1 MNVVKDIEYQPGW
14 QVADNEHEEAIA
26 VENKEEE
33 QEMFNRVAFG
43 GERILY
49 NFNGA
54 EVAIVPLEDYVV
66 LEAMDKEFF
75 NSLEQT

>member
-1 MNVVKDIEYQPGW
+1 MQTMEELQHPVGWDVNARSKD
-14 QVADNEHEEAIA
+14 EEIVLKP
-26 VENKEEE
+26 VETE

-54 EVAIVPLEDYVV
+54 EVAIVPLEDYEV
-66 LEAMDKEFF
+66 LEGID
-75 NSLEQT
+75 Q

>member
-1 MNVVKDIEYQPGW
+1 MKSLEAVQYPLGW
-14 QVADNEHEEAIA
+14 ELNEGHETEDEGI
-26 VENKEEE
+26 VLQSKEEE
-33 QEMFNRVAFG
+33 QEMFNQVAFE

-66 LEAMDKEFF
+66 LEGIDR
-75 NSLEQT
+75 

>member
-1 MNVVKDIEYQPGW
+1 MKSLEAMQYPLGWELNEGHEAEYEGI
-14 QVADNEHEEAIA
+14 VLGS
-26 VENKEEE
+26 KEEE

-54 EVAIVPLEDYVV
+54 EVAIVPLEDYAV
-66 LEAMDKEFF
+66 LEGMD
-75 NSLEQT
+75 Q

>member
-1 MNVVKDIEYQPGW
+1 MKSLEAVQYPLGW
-14 QVADNEHEEAIA
+14 ELNEGHETEGQGI
-26 VENKEEE
+26 VLQSKEEE

-54 EVAIVPLEDYVV
+54 EVAIVPLEDYAV
-66 LEAMDKEFF
+66 LEGMD
-75 NSLEQT
+75 Q

>member
-1 MNVVKDIEYQPGW
+1 METIKELQYPVGW
-14 QVADNEHEEAIA
+14 DVNARPETEDEEIVLQS
-26 VENKEEE
+26 VEAE

-54 EVAIVPLEDYVV
+54 EVAIVPLEDFAV
-66 LEAMDKEFF
+66 LEGID
-75 NSLEQT
+75 Q

>member
-1 MNVVKDIEYQPGW
+1 METIEVLQYPVGW
-14 QVADNEHEEAIA
+14 DVNARSED
-26 VENKEEE
+26 E

-54 EVAIVPLEDYVV
+54 EVAIVPLEDYAV
-66 LEAMDKEFF
+66 LEGMDR
-75 NSLEQT
+75 

>member
-1 MNVVKDIEYQPGW
+1 MQTMEELQYPVGWDVNAKSKD
-14 QVADNEHEEAIA
+14 EEIVLQS
-26 VENKEEE
+26 VEAE

-54 EVAIVPLEDYVV
+54 EVAIVPLEDYEV
-66 LEAMDKEFF
+66 LEGID
-75 NSLEQT
+75 Q